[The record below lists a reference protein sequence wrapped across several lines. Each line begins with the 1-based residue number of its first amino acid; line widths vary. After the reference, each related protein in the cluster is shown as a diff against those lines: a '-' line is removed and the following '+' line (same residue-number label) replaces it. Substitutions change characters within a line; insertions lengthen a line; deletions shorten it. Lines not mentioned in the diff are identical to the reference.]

1 MAKKMFVEILLKSF
15 FSGFMNVQ
23 RKALK
28 DIIPDN
34 VGFVNPFTGFRE
46 SVIFFDFFACFRS
59 HLLAR
64 SAVKYQ
70 KNFERRLISR
80 PTIIPI
86 VSDTRLFEHKIML
99 GLMDGKFS
107 SKNLHHL
114 DWTQFGFYNE

>member
-23 RKALK
+23 RKTLK
-28 DIIPDN
+28 DVILDN
-34 VGFVNPFTGFRE
+34 VGFVNPFTGSRE
-46 SVIFFDFFACFRS
+46 SVIFRTS
-59 HLLAR
+59 LLVSDHIYYSSIGR
-64 SAVKYQ
+64 KIS
-70 KNFERRLISR
+70 KNFEKRLISR

-107 SKNLHHL
+107 KKNLHHL
-114 DWTQFGFYNE
+114 GWTVSIWIL